1 MVTKISP
8 TTQKGRFTWVI
19 AYVEEVHPKHWSLIE
34 HVKGHGKMPVLPRCG
49 DVCQLRGGEFVGDVT
64 LLVWQW
70 EPPARI
76 PREHGAH
83 MTALVV
89 LKRCD
94 ETAASE
100 IFQLMEVVS

>member
-1 MVTKISP
+1 MKNNNSP

-34 HVKGHGKMPVLPRCG
+34 HVKGHGKLPVLPRCG

-70 EPPARI
+70 EAPAR
-76 PREHGAH
+76 

-100 IFQLMEVVS
+100 IFHLMEVVT

>member
-1 MVTKISP
+1 MSLIEKKSP
-8 TTQKGRFTWVI
+8 TQKGRFTWVI
-19 AYVEEVHPKHWSLIE
+19 AYVEEVHSKHWSLIE
-34 HVKGHGKMPVLPRCG
+34 HVKGHGKLPVLPRCG
-49 DVCQLRGGEFVGDVT
+49 DVCRLRGDEFVGDVT

-70 EPPARI
+70 EPPAR
-76 PREHGAH
+76 

-100 IFQLMEVVS
+100 IFQLMEVVK

>member
-34 HVKGHGKMPVLPRCG
+34 HVKGHGKLPVLPRCG

-70 EPPARI
+70 EPPAQ
-76 PREHGAH
+76 

-100 IFQLMEVVS
+100 IFQLMEVVT